1 MSIGDWAG
9 ILGTVSGWGIAFC
22 QWDDAKKKGSQ
33 MVAFLHR
40 LKADDL
46 PKAAM
51 DQVNDMLAESI
62 PKIKISHRLISK
74 LATVVE
80 QASADLSDKIP
91 APAGFLFPV
100 LRPQR
105 PFRDHQD
112 QL

>member
-51 DQVNDMLAESI
+51 DRVNDMLARI
-62 PKIKISHRLISK
+62 NPPKSK
-74 LATVVE
+74 
-80 QASADLSDKIP
+80 
-91 APAGFLFPV
+91 
-100 LRPQR
+100 
-105 PFRDHQD
+105 
-112 QL
+112 